1 MSLNRYAPR
10 RDDNE
15 PEIRKRFAHHGWHTE
30 QLSGKGMPD
39 LLAMIARPA
48 ATAGKCCKPEYALVD
63 VKEPTGKPTAAQV
76 LKWQSLKDKGIPVY
90 VARTPEDVDA
100 IVAGTAEPW
109 GLMEAKPRKRRGK
122 TAAPA
127 IGGHVVSTEAFYLPP
142 QRYRAKLPKPPYFPP
157 RTLPDVARE
166 AETFAPLQCDG
177 VGGGHLVECVQ
188 LQAKP

>member
-1 MSLNRYAPR
+1 MTLHRFAAR

-39 LLAMIARPA
+39 LLAMIARSA
-48 ATAGKCCKPEYALVD
+48 ATAGKRCKPEYALVD

-109 GLMEAKPRKRRGK
+109 GLMEAKPRKKRG
-122 TAAPA
+122 A
-127 IGGHVVSTEAFYLPP
+127 H
-142 QRYRAKLPKPPYFPP
+142 AKAHAERQCTCYPRPSYTPP

-166 AETFAPLQCDG
+166 AETFAPLQCDC